1 MDYVFYFDETYQD
14 RKITIKNSTFNSM
27 SANSFDSYIGLFW
40 GCPQKKIHENISFIT
55 NFEQK
60 YKSVFGLTEEQEL
73 KSDIVKK
80 KNYQYGLSSFNKNAF
95 DFYSELFFLLNEINP
110 IIQIDAISKIEIFL
124 TKLFDNI
131 NNKVFDKKNF
141 IYSLTKLILTYND
154 KELISSI
161 KNIHNAKTAEN
172 FRLQLLSFVTEKL
185 TEIEGVE
192 RKEIEETML
201 NEFTII
207 LNNIT
212 FDKMEYEDLKYP
224 YDTNFAG
231 LNNLLKELN
240 IQINRT
246 KIVID
251 EELNTF
257 NSSKK
262 YNYKCVKQ
270 ANSKNSIQIRL
281 CDWLCGFT
289 GRFAYALFNDI
300 GTKERNGESI
310 EKKRLLS
317 KDWFKIDKET
327 FTFYQRINKF
337 FNVDRSHYWTIMSLQ
352 YADPI
357 VMFCTLLRYFDS
369 YNSYEEYLSKSL
381 TDHQELYNMECI
393 IELYKKF

>member
-27 SANSFDSYIGLFW
+27 SVNSFDSYIGLFW

-55 NFEQK
+55 KFEQK

-95 DFYSELFFLLNEINP
+95 DFYSDLFFLLNKINP

-124 TKLFDNI
+124 TKLFKNI
-131 NNKVFDKKNF
+131 NNIDFDKKAF

-154 KELISSI
+154 KELITSI

-172 FRLQLLSFVTEKL
+172 FRLQLLSFVSEKL

-192 RKEIEETML
+192 RKEKEKTML

-207 LNNIT
+207 LNNTT
-212 FDKMEYEDLKYP
+212 FDNMEYEDLKYP

-281 CDWLCGFT
+281 CDWLCGFI

-300 GTKERNGESI
+300 GTKELNGESI

-337 FNVDRSHYWTIMSLQ
+337 FNVDHSHYWTIMSLQ

>member
-27 SANSFDSYIGLFW
+27 SVNSFDSYIGLFW
-40 GCPQKKIHENISFIT
+40 GCPQKKIHENTSFIT

-124 TKLFDNI
+124 KNLFDNI

-172 FRLQLLSFVTEKL
+172 FRLQLLSFVSEKL
-185 TEIEGVE
+185 AEIEGVE

-207 LNNIT
+207 LNNTT
-212 FDKMEYEDLKYP
+212 FDNMEYEDLKYP

-257 NSSKK
+257 NS
-262 YNYKCVKQ
+262 
-270 ANSKNSIQIRL
+270 
-281 CDWLCGFT
+281 
-289 GRFAYALFNDI
+289 
-300 GTKERNGESI
+300 
-310 EKKRLLS
+310 
-317 KDWFKIDKET
+317 
-327 FTFYQRINKF
+327 
-337 FNVDRSHYWTIMSLQ
+337 
-352 YADPI
+352 
-357 VMFCTLLRYFDS
+357 
-369 YNSYEEYLSKSL
+369 
-381 TDHQELYNMECI
+381 
-393 IELYKKF
+393 